1 MSQSPQTDARTGA
14 RRATLLGGVRRL
26 AIIYLAVLGGTVVLS
41 ALIGLALGASVL
53 RSISVGLYLAGA
65 VLFLGCFVTGARGPL
80 RGVNREGETVPLM
93 GARSVRRASSDE
105 RSEAARTSI
114 LLFALGLTL
123 VVLGALLDP
132 AHKTF

>member
-1 MSQSPQTDARTGA
+1 LAVSQSPPTDA

-26 AIIYLAVLGGTVVLS
+26 AIVYAAVLGGTVVVS
-41 ALIGLALGASVL
+41 AMVGLALGASVL

-65 VLFLGCFVTGARGPL
+65 VLFLGCFVVGARGPL

>member
-1 MSQSPQTDARTGA
+1 
-14 RRATLLGGVRRL
+14 LLGGVRRL
-26 AIIYLAVLGGTVVLS
+26 AIVYAAVLGGTVVVS
-41 ALIGLALGASVL
+41 ALVGLALGASVL

-65 VLFLGCFVTGARGPL
+65 VLFLGCFVVGARGPL

-114 LLFALGLTL
+114 LLFALGLAL

>member
-1 MSQSPQTDARTGA
+1 VSQSPQTDA

-26 AIIYLAVLGGTVVLS
+26 AIIYAAVLGGTVVVS
-41 ALIGLALGASVL
+41 ALVGLALGASVL

-65 VLFLGCFVTGARGPL
+65 VLFLGCFVIGARGPL
-80 RGVNREGETVPLM
+80 RGVNKTGETVPLM
-93 GARSVRRASSDE
+93 GARHVRRASSDE